1 MKRPGIVAAALALV
15 LCGGCVYKGGKV
27 VDGTNLAIGIAVPGT
42 EWTVNALDYVS
53 GVRVAGQTDTHI
65 AVTHDVAE
73 TNSYFGVVHTRRTS
87 RLVADIT
94 PLEPVATNAAE
105 TVSADVA
112 TNAVPADAAK
122 E

>member
-1 MKRPGIVAAALALV
+1 MKRLKPIAAAALALA

-53 GVRVAGQTDTHI
+53 GVRVAGQTDTYI
-65 AVTHDVAE
+65 TVTHSVAE
-73 TNSYFGVVHTRRTS
+73 TNSYFGVVTTRRTS
-87 RLVADIT
+87 RLVAEIE
-94 PLEPVATNAAE
+94 PLEPA
-105 TVSADVA
+105 A
-112 TNAVPADAAK
+112 TNAVGAAAA